1 MIYYNGKEPTP
12 KLNGVDLSKVMYN
25 GKQIWPEIVTEIA
38 LADTKAGDVLLWDKI
53 NQKKLFTSSDNLSSY
68 PAESYTPIGVV
79 VIPASH
85 NVYGDGSCGVMS
97 LKEMNYDSPDT
108 GSTSYQG
115 VCWGQYGR
123 DLSLSNLTQAPTG
136 NTEDGIPTG
145 QAAEPRLPSDIFSG
159 TQCLHDTDAYY
170 YGTPYAPSPYLTDGS
185 RNHGY
190 YQTTSPSSTNNCLSD
205 FDGIGNSKILWDNAT
220 SQGDW
225 KTASTITNNSNPGYS
240 PAACCCW
247 RYHTEGTRQGDWY
260 LPACGELGYIMPPFN
275 KINEAI
281 TKMRNAYGSSVGVQ
295 LGTYGGYWSSSE
307 YSGNYARY
315 VSTSYGTVYYYGKNN
330 YNYFVRAF
338 LKVSPL
344 DLSGMSTVSLSCV
357 DCTFEDGSTD
367 KNETVQTGT
376 IYTLPTI
383 IPDERYVFNGWSKD
397 GSSFSKEQNAQALIE
412 ADCYFQATCI
422 YTGSGG
428 PVPGE

>member
-1 MIYYNGKEPTP
+1 MIYQNGKEITP
-12 KLNGVDLSKVMYN
+12 KLNGVDLSKVMHN

-79 VIPASH
+79 VVPASH

-97 LKEMNYDSPDT
+97 LKEMNYSTPDT
-108 GSTSYQG
+108 GSTLYQYMY
-115 VCWGQYGR
+115 WGQYSR
-123 DLSLSNLTQAPTG
+123 DLNLSNLTQAPTG

-145 QAAEPRLPSDIFSG
+145 QTAEPRLPSDKFST

-170 YGTPYAPSPYLTDGS
+170 YGSPYAPSPYLTDGS
-185 RNHGY
+185 RNPGY
-190 YQTTSPSSTNNCLSD
+190 YQTTSPSSSNNCLAD
-205 FDGIGNSKILWDNAT
+205 FDGKGNSKILWDNAT
-220 SQGDW
+220 SQNDW
-225 KTASTITNNSNPGYS
+225 KTASTITNNSNSGYS

-247 RYHTEGTRQGDWY
+247 RYHTDGTQQGDWY

-281 TKMRNAYGSSVGVQ
+281 TKMQNAYGSSFGVQ

-330 YNYFVRAF
+330 YNYCVRAF
-338 LKVSPL
+338 LKVSPS
-344 DLSGMSTVSLSCV
+344 DL
-357 DCTFEDGSTD
+357 
-367 KNETVQTGT
+367 
-376 IYTLPTI
+376 
-383 IPDERYVFNGWSKD
+383 
-397 GSSFSKEQNAQALIE
+397 
-412 ADCYFQATCI
+412 
-422 YTGSGG
+422 
-428 PVPGE
+428 